1 MKMKAN
7 KVKQPSK
14 YAAFILL
21 FLGAFIMLI
30 PFIWMLLTSF
40 KTYKETVTIP
50 VVWLPA
56 NWNLDN
62 LLGIT

>member
-56 NWNLDN
+56 
-62 LLGIT
+62 I